1 MAREDEGQRQGS
13 ERVVPSGG
21 GNDARSGRGHPG
33 GGKDARSG
41 EGHWHGEGVPD
52 VDALTGEPVERPSSD
67 PGEETGRIAV
77 ARPED
82 LAAEAEEAAGEDEGE
97 PEPAPES
104 ELDTA
109 LRERGEYLSLAQRT
123 QADFENFR
131 KRATRDTAAAGERAR
146 GGVVKEL
153 LPVVDNL
160 ERALASANPEE
171 GHLAGGVKLVH
182 SELIGVLSR
191 SGVEQ
196 FDPVGERFDP
206 AEHEALTVRAQE
218 GTDPGVVLDVV
229 EKGYRAG
236 EAVLR
241 PARVV
246 VSG

>member
-21 GNDARSGRGHPG
+21 GTDARSGGGHPG
-33 GGKDARSG
+33 GGKEARSG